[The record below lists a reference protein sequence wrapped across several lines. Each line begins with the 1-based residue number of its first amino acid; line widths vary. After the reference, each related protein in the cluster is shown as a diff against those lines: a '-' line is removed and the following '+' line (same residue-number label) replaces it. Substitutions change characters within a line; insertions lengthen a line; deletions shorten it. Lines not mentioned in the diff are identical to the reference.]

1 MVVDHFPDL
10 MLLPLPH
17 QLGQVFQLA
26 YDKTDKVSILIK

>member
-17 QLGQVFQLA
+17 QLGQVFLTA
-26 YDKTDKVSILIK
+26 YDKTDKVEVF